1 MREDF
6 LHYLWRYKR
15 FDFLNLQT
23 TDNQQV
29 EIVEFGEHNQNAGPD
44 FLNARLRIG
53 ETLWAGNVEMHLNA
67 SEWLAHKHDED
78 AAYDNVILHVV
89 MDEDKIIFDKNKQR
103 LACLVLKP
111 YITENL
117 LGTYQKLLHNAHWIP
132 CQHHFFTVS
141 DLVKS
146 AWQSRLLVERLEEK
160 IAVFE
165 TSFFQNKQ
173 HWEETFYQALA
184 KNFGVKINDLPFE
197 LLAKSLPLLTLAKHK
212 DSLFQIEAL
221 LFGQAGML
229 QEEFEDDYPKR
240 LQKEYFYLQ
249 KKLQLEP
256 IAASMWKFS
265 KLRPGNFPTIRIAQ
279 FATLIH
285 QSVHLFSKILE
296 AKNTK
301 SIQDLFEIKLS
312 DYWNEHYI
320 FDKASKKISKSLGK
334 DTVNLL
340 IINTIAP
347 FLFLYGKIKND
358 EVYKDSAIA
367 FLEELAPEKNT
378 IIEGWQ
384 DLGLKPSSA
393 AETQSL
399 LQLKNKYCNAQKCT
413 QCAIGIAIMK
423 DAK

>member
-23 TDNQQV
+23 TDNQPV
-29 EIVEFGEHNQNAGPD
+29 EIIEVGEHNQNAGPD

-53 ETLWAGNVEMHLNA
+53 ETLWAGNVEMHLNS
-67 SEWLAHKHDED
+67 SEWLAHKHHED
-78 AAYDNVILHVV
+78 RAYDNVILHVV
-89 MDEDKIIFDKNKQR
+89 MDEDKIIFDQNKER

-117 LGTYQKLLHNAHWIP
+117 LGTYQQLLHNAHWIP

-141 DLVKS
+141 DMVKS
-146 AWQSRLLVERLEEK
+146 SWQSRLLIERLEEK
-160 IAVFE
+160 ISVFE
-165 TSFFQNKQ
+165 EAFYKNKQ

-212 DSLFQIEAL
+212 DNLFQIEAL

-229 QEEFEDDYPKR
+229 EEDFEDDYPQR
-240 LQKEYFYLQ
+240 LQKEYNYLR
-249 KKLQLEP
+249 KKLQIEP
-256 IAASMWKFS
+256 ILASMWKFS

-279 FATLIH
+279 FAMLVH
-285 QSVHLFSKILE
+285 QSVHLFSKIVE
-296 AKNTK
+296 TKNTK
-301 SIQDLFEIKLS
+301 EIQNLFDVKLS
-312 DYWNEHYI
+312 DYWNEHYV
-320 FDKASKKISKSLGK
+320 FDKSSKKISKTLGK

-347 FLFLYGKIKND
+347 FLFLYGKIKNED
-358 EVYKDSAIA
+358 AYKDNAIN

-384 DLGLKPSSA
+384 DLGLTPNSA
-393 AETQSL
+393 AETQAL
-399 LQLKNKYCNAQKCT
+399 IQLKNKYCNAQKCT

-423 DAK
+423 

>member
-23 TDNQQV
+23 TDNQAI
-29 EIVEFGEHNQNAGPD
+29 EIIDVGEHNQNAGPD

-53 ETLWAGNVEMHLNA
+53 ETLWAGNVEMHLNS
-67 SEWLAHKHDED
+67 SEWLAHKHQED
-78 AAYDNVILHVV
+78 RAYDNVILHVV
-89 MDEDKIIFDKNKQR
+89 MDEDKIIFDQNKER

-117 LGTYQKLLHNAHWIP
+117 LGTYQMLLHNAHWIP
-132 CQHHFFTVS
+132 CQHHFFAVS
-141 DLVKS
+141 DIVKS
-146 AWQSRLLVERLEEK
+146 GWQSRLLIERLEEK
-160 IAVFE
+160 ISVFE
-165 TSFFQNKQ
+165 EAFYNNKQ

-212 DSLFQIEAL
+212 DNLFQIEAL

-229 QEEFEDDYPKR
+229 EENFEDNYPQR
-240 LQKEYFYLQ
+240 LQKEYNYLS
-249 KKLQLEP
+249 KKLNLTP
-256 IAASMWKFS
+256 IMASMWKFS

-279 FATLIH
+279 FATLIY
-285 QSVHLFSKILE
+285 QSVHLFSKITE

-301 SIQDLFEIKLS
+301 EIQNLFDVKLS

-334 DTVNLL
+334 ETINLL
-340 IINTIAP
+340 IINTIVP
-347 FLFLYGKIKND
+347 FLFLYGKLKND
-358 EVYKDSAIA
+358 NLYKDNAIA
-367 FLEELAPEKNT
+367 FLEELSPEKNT

-384 DLGLKPSSA
+384 DLGLTPSSA
-393 AETQSL
+393 AETQAL
-399 LQLKNKYCNAQKCT
+399 IQLKNKYCNAQKCT

-423 DAK
+423 

>member
-23 TDNQQV
+23 TDNQLV

-89 MDEDKIIFDKNKQR
+89 MDEDKIIFDRNKQR

-165 TSFFQNKQ
+165 TSFYQNKQ

-256 IAASMWKFS
+256 ISASMWKFS

-320 FDKASKKISKSLGK
+320 FDKTSKKISKSLGK

-358 EVYKDSAIA
+358 EMYKDNAIA

>member
-53 ETLWAGNVEMHLNA
+53 GTLWAGNVEMHINA
-67 SEWLAHKHDED
+67 SEWLAHRHDED

-165 TSFFQNKQ
+165 TSFYQNKQ

-256 IAASMWKFS
+256 ISASMWKFS

-320 FDKASKKISKSLGK
+320 FDKTSKKISKSLGK

-358 EVYKDSAIA
+358 EMYKDNAIA

-423 DAK
+423 NI

>member
-23 TDNQQV
+23 TDNQLV

-89 MDEDKIIFDKNKQR
+89 MDEDKIIFDRNKQR

-165 TSFFQNKQ
+165 TSFYQNKQ

-229 QEEFEDDYPKR
+229 QEAFEDDYPKR

-256 IAASMWKFS
+256 ISASMWKFS

-279 FATLIH
+279 FATLVH
-285 QSVHLFSKILE
+285 HSVHLFSKILE

-312 DYWNEHYI
+312 DYWNEHYV
-320 FDKASKKISKSLGK
+320 FDKTSKKISKTLGK

-358 EVYKDSAIA
+358 EVYKDNAIA

>member
-23 TDNQQV
+23 TDNQSI
-29 EIVEFGEHNQNAGPD
+29 EIIDVGEHNQNAGPD

-53 ETLWAGNVEMHLNA
+53 ETLWAGNVEMHLKS
-67 SEWLAHKHDED
+67 SEWLAHKHHED
-78 AAYDNVILHVV
+78 RAYDNVILHVV
-89 MDEDKIIFDKNKQR
+89 MDEDKIIFDQNKER

-111 YITENL
+111 YIRENL
-117 LGTYQKLLHNAHWIP
+117 LGTYQSLLHNTHWIP
-132 CQHHFFTVS
+132 CQHHFFAVS
-141 DLVKS
+141 DMVKS
-146 AWQSRLLVERLEEK
+146 SWQSRLLIERLEEK
-160 IAVFE
+160 IGAFE
-165 TSFFQNKQ
+165 IAFYNNKQ

-212 DSLFQIEAL
+212 DNLLQIEAL

-229 QEEFEDDYPKR
+229 EENFEDDYPQR
-240 LQKEYFYLQ
+240 LQKEYNYLR
-249 KKLQLEP
+249 KKLNLEP
-256 IAASMWKFS
+256 IMASMWKFS

-285 QSVHLFSKILE
+285 QSVHLFSKITE
-296 AKNTK
+296 AKSTK
-301 SIQDLFEIKLS
+301 EIQNLFDVKLS
-312 DYWNEHYI
+312 DYWNEHYV
-320 FDKASKKISKSLGK
+320 FDKTSKKISKSLGK
-334 DTVNLL
+334 ETINLL

-358 EVYKDSAIA
+358 DLYKDNAIA
-367 FLEELAPEKNT
+367 FLEELSPEKNT

-384 DLGLKPSSA
+384 DLGLTPNSA
-393 AETQSL
+393 AETQAL
-399 LQLKNKYCNAQKCT
+399 IQLKNKYCNAQKCT

-423 DAK
+423 

>member
-53 ETLWAGNVEMHLNA
+53 GTLWAGNVEMHLNA

-78 AAYDNVILHVV
+78 TAYDNVILHVV

-165 TSFFQNKQ
+165 TSFYQNKQ

-229 QEEFEDDYPKR
+229 QETFEDDYPKR

-256 IAASMWKFS
+256 ISASMWKFS

-279 FATLIH
+279 FATLVH

-312 DYWNEHYI
+312 DYWNEHYV
-320 FDKASKKISKSLGK
+320 FDKTSKKISKSLGK

-358 EVYKDSAIA
+358 EVYKDNAIA

-423 DAK
+423 NS

>member
-15 FDFLNLQT
+15 FGFLNLQT
-23 TDNQQV
+23 TDNQPV

-53 ETLWAGNVEMHLNA
+53 GTLWAGNVEMHLNA

-89 MDEDKIIFDKNKQR
+89 MDEDKIIFDKNNQR

-165 TSFFQNKQ
+165 TSFYQNKQ

-229 QEEFEDDYPKR
+229 EEAFEDDYPKR

-279 FATLIH
+279 FATLVH

-312 DYWNEHYI
+312 DYWNEHYV

-358 EVYKDSAIA
+358 DVYKDNAIA
-367 FLEELAPEKNT
+367 FLEKLAPEKNT

>member
-23 TDNQQV
+23 TDNQLV

-165 TSFFQNKQ
+165 TSFYQNKQ

-256 IAASMWKFS
+256 ISASMWKFS

-312 DYWNEHYI
+312 DYWNEHYV
-320 FDKASKKISKSLGK
+320 FDKTSKKISKSLGK

-358 EVYKDSAIA
+358 EMYKDNAIA

-423 DAK
+423 NI